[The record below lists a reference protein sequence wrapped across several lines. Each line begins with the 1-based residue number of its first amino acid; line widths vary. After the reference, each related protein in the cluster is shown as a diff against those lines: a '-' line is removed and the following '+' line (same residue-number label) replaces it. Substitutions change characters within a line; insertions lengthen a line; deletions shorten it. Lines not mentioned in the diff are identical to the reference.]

1 MVGVV
6 RVLNAQY
13 GFYMN
18 DVNNVFIRLK
28 KALASLQSTN
38 INMAVSEARYLIHTI
53 HD

>member
-18 DVNNVFIRLK
+18 DVNHVFIRLK
-28 KALASLQSTN
+28 KALASLQSNNVDMT
-38 INMAVSEARYLIHTI
+38 ILEAK
-53 HD
+53 